1 MPNTKTLSPGATVA
15 PAVSSVRN
23 YPSALCRKQKSK
35 NGRNTFYSISF
46 MFKDAWSTFILND
59 EDLSPSKRSDG
70 TIIENRND
78 LNLGEPDDV
87 RFVSMKT
94 GPDTFERKAL
104 FNSTIA
110 SAIADGH
117 KAWLRS
123 IAV

>member
-1 MPNTKTLSPGATVA
+1 MPNTKTLSPGTTVA
-15 PAVSSVRN
+15 PAVASVRN

-35 NGRNTFYSISF
+35 NGRSFYSISF
-46 MFKDAWSTFILND
+46 MFRNAWSTFILNN

-78 LNLGEPDDV
+78 LRLGESDGV
-87 RFVSMKT
+87 RFISMKT

-110 SAIADGH
+110 SAISDGH
-117 KAWLRS
+117 KAWLKS

>member
-1 MPNTKTLSPGATVA
+1 MANKSLASVSGVDA
-15 PAVSSVRN
+15 PAVSSVHA

-59 EDLSPSKRSDG
+59 EDLSPSKRADG

-117 KAWLRS
+117 KAWLKS